1 MDVHTFKEIN
11 FRKSLY
17 NNYLHFIFSVPKI
30 GYKFLKIG
38 YAFPPPA
45 TVSAPAAIPAG
56 FLSLPSFSLPSLD
69 GVPSRVSCLSPFPLG
84 RGWGVGFSKKKPAQ
98 FPRN

>member
-30 GYKFLKIG
+30 GYKFLNIG
-38 YAFPPPA
+38 YAFPPLA
-45 TVSAPAAIPAG
+45 TVQHYENGIGAMPKIGMFIEGTLIVCCSNCNIME
-56 FLSLPSFSLPSLD
+56 
-69 GVPSRVSCLSPFPLG
+69 
-84 RGWGVGFSKKKPAQ
+84 
-98 FPRN
+98 

>member
-1 MDVHTFKEIN
+1 MDVHTFKEMN

-38 YAFPPPA
+38 YAFSLPA
-45 TVSAPAAIPAG
+45 AISAPAAIPAG
-56 FLSLPSFSLPSLD
+56 FLSLPFREGLGGRLLQKKSPPSSQ
-69 GVPSRVSCLSPFPLG
+69 GTK
-84 RGWGVGFSKKKPAQ
+84 RGE
-98 FPRN
+98 R